1 MAHWRPVMTQA
12 NSTVLCD
19 LPVSRHIASWVET
32 GTRYLHYTIAGFKTP
47 WGLIRCLVFQMTDG
61 GSGRSRLHLAVGSRT
76 YLRAF
81 DMWVEEHPRFRGRAE
96 RSDQLIDEHQ
106 SLVEI
111 TLNHLLA
118 EERLFGLD
126 AGEQA
131 WLRRTT

>member
-1 MAHWRPVMTQA
+1 
-12 NSTVLCD
+12 
-19 LPVSRHIASWVET
+19 
-32 GTRYLHYTIAGFKTP
+32 
-47 WGLIRCLVFQMTDG
+47 
-61 GSGRSRLHLAVGSRT
+61 
-76 YLRAF
+76 
-81 DMWVEEHPRFRGRAE
+81 MWVEEHPRFRGRAE